1 MTKGLFAY
9 YVGKAY
15 LVKDIMNVIE
25 PIRNDIRCFVDV
37 FGGSGRV
44 LLNVPDEWNIKIKV
58 YNDIDLKLANIMRDL
73 QNKNKREAYEH
84 NKR

>member
-37 FGGSGRV
+37 FGEV
-44 LLNVPDEWNIKIKV
+44 VEFC
-58 YNDIDLKLANIMRDL
+58 
-73 QNKNKREAYEH
+73 
-84 NKR
+84 